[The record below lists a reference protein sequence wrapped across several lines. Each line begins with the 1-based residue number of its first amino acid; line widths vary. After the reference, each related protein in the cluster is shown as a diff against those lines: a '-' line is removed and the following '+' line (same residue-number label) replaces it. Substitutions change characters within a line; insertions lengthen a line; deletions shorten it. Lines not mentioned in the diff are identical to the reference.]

1 MQKRCGPRKQNFFWH
16 GWNLALEAL
25 EQELEDVED
34 DSLPPDAKGFK
45 DGLLSRIS
53 ELLIDEDRLKPKPT
67 NGELAEKYAVSQ
79 RTVTNWRK
87 ADCPFEDGQWAVL
100 DWLAERRYAPAGAK
114 AKFARQLERR
124 APPEPD
130 SLDALAGQASEL
142 LSFVKEAKRQGLL

>member
-1 MQKRCGPRKQNFFWH
+1 MQKRRNPRRKSFFWN

-45 DGLLSRIS
+45 HCLLRRIS
-53 ELLIDEDRLKPKPT
+53 ELLIDEDRLKPRPT
-67 NGELAEKYAVSQ
+67 NAKLAEKYAVSR
-79 RTVTNWRK
+79 RTITNWRK
-87 ADCPFEDGQWAVL
+87 AECPFEDGQWAVL

-124 APPEPD
+124 TDEGLEETD
-130 SLDALAGQASEL
+130 DLAGQAAAL
-142 LSFVKEAKRQGLL
+142 LAASREWLRLRR